1 MGLGFCLPVC
11 TCLFFYQL
19 VQILPNY
26 FAPSM
31 THTEVKDVPL
41 KEMDFPLNFKVCFR
55 PSVFNNNALKE
66 LGYSDSSTYI
76 VGKSDFNDSQV
87 IGWDH

>member
-26 FAPSM
+26 IFC
-31 THTEVKDVPL
+31 TIQDVPL
-41 KEMDFPLNFKVCFR
+41 KEMDFPLNFKVCLR
-55 PSVFNNNALKE
+55 PSVFNNTAVKE